1 MLSQKNKKSEKN
13 DICKNMKRKTR
24 KGGIAVEIITI
35 EDDEPTKK
43 CNCPI
48 CKKKKKEMT
57 TLKKYLTKK
66 RKTRKRKF

>member
-1 MLSQKNKKSEKN
+1 
-13 DICKNMKRKTR
+13 MKRKTR
-24 KGGIAVEIITI
+24 KGGIADEIITI

-48 CKKKKKEMT
+48 CRKKKKKMF

-66 RKTRKRKF
+66 RKTRKQKNKN